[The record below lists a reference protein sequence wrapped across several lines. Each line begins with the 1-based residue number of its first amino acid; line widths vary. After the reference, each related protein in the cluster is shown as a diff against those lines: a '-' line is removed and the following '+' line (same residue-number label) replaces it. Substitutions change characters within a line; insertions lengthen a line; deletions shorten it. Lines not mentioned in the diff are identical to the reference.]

1 MPVGTPASQAL
12 RHLNQSRFHYD
23 RLVEKHE
30 RELVAYRAKI
40 AHLETVYADLKAAE
54 GK

>member
-30 RELVAYRAKI
+30 REIVAYRAKI
-40 AHLETVYADLKAAE
+40 AHLEAVYADLRAME